1 MPVQRPVYFISEVLS
16 DTKTRYPQIQKLLYA
31 VVLARRKLRHYFES
45 HPVSVVSSFPLGEV
59 IQNREANGRIA
70 KWAIELMGDG
80 ITYEPRKAIKS
91 QVLADFVAEWTGTQL
106 PPPQI
111 QHECWTL
118 YFDGSLM
125 KTGAGA
131 GLVFIS
137 PLGVRM
143 RYAIRLHFPASN
155 NAAEYEALVNGLHIA
170 IELGIKRL
178 DVRGDS
184 RLIIDQVM
192 KESSCH
198 DPKMDAYC
206 KAVRRLEEKFD
217 GLEFNHMLRKY
228 NEAADALAKMASERA
243 TVPRDVFVSDLY
255 KPSVDH
261 KDDGGSDQPPGDL
274 GPNPK
279 VSTTQE

>member
-1 MPVQRPVYFISEVLS
+1 
-16 DTKTRYPQIQKLLYA
+16 
-31 VVLARRKLRHYFES
+31 
-45 HPVSVVSSFPLGEV
+45 
-59 IQNREANGRIA
+59 
-70 KWAIELMGDG
+70 
-80 ITYEPRKAIKS
+80 
-91 QVLADFVAEWTGTQL
+91 
-106 PPPQI
+106 
-111 QHECWTL
+111 
-118 YFDGSLM
+118 M

-155 NAAEYEALVNGLHIA
+155 NAAEYEALINGLHIT

-217 GLEFNHMLRKY
+217 GLELNHVLRKY

-243 TVPRDVFVSDLY
+243 TVPPDVFVSDLY
-255 KPSVDH
+255 KPSVDY
-261 KDDGGSDQPPGDL
+261 KDDEGSDKPPSEPGPDL
-274 GPNPK
+274 EG
-279 VSTTQE
+279 TTAQEQEAMDIEPEPPAPDDSPDWRYPLLQRLVDGTLPSDQAEARRVARRARTFVLLDG

>member
-1 MPVQRPVYFISEVLS
+1 
-16 DTKTRYPQIQKLLYA
+16 
-31 VVLARRKLRHYFES
+31 
-45 HPVSVVSSFPLGEV
+45 V

-70 KWAIELMGDG
+70 KWAIELMGYG

-111 QHECWTL
+111 QHECWTM

-155 NAAEYEALVNGLHIA
+155 NAAEYEALVNGLHIV

-198 DPKMDAYC
+198 DPKIDAYC
-206 KAVRRLEEKFD
+206 KAVRCLEEKFS
-217 GLEFNHMLRKY
+217 GLKLNHVLRKY
-228 NEAADALAKMASERA
+228 NEAADGLAKMASERA
-243 TVPRDVFVSDLY
+243 TVPPDVFVNDLY
-255 KPSVDH
+255 KPSVDY
-261 KDDGGSDQPPGDL
+261 KDDGGSDQPPGDS
-274 GPNPK
+274 NADTK
-279 VSTTQE
+279 VSTA